1 MHLKLCSLQRL
12 WLCVNALIK
21 SPKPCNL
28 SPSPREPSGSN
39 SEIISLSISVDNVP
53 DQHKPTLVEMW
64 SFYTQ
69 CKLCTS
75 TNTSPKIFT
84 SESRCPREGNW
95 HTPWWTGLTSP
106 LTHQPPRILL
116 FNSATRPGGTGR
128 MIPYVCFSLS
138 IVANQNVIMWPYE
151 DGDLSLHLLVY
162 GGKKVM
168 LASI

>member
-75 TNTSPKIFT
+75 TNTSPKSSQVNLAVHGRGT
-84 SESRCPREGNW
+84 GTLPDEQVSLRLW
-95 HTPWWTGLTSP
+95 HTS
-106 LTHQPPRILL
+106 HQESSFSILRHVL
-116 FNSATRPGGTGR
+116 GAQAEWYHMCVFHCPSWQIKTLLCDPMR
-128 MIPYVCFSLS
+128 MVTCPYTC
-138 IVANQNVIMWPYE
+138 
-151 DGDLSLHLLVY
+151 
-162 GGKKVM
+162 
-168 LASI
+168 